1 MRILVFLFIIINL
14 VLLSS
19 CKEEVQKQEDTNIIG
34 FWEGTYTTI
43 GRPDLDPQYINFLI
57 KENGTLTNESSY
69 LSNIRINTG
78 TWNLE
83 GNKLMFQISNAYGGE
98 VPNPQTGTVEFDAE
112 GYLKNGIIKNLS
124 GTGSAEFE
132 MVKRK

>member
-1 MRILVFLFIIINL
+1 MRILIFLVVIINL

-19 CKEEVQKQEDTNIIG
+19 CKDEDQKPEDAHIIG
-34 FWEGTYTTI
+34 FWEGTYITT
-43 GRPDLDPQYINFLI
+43 GRPDLDPQYINLLI

-83 GNKLMFQISNAYGGE
+83 GNKLMFQISNVYGGE
-98 VPNPQTGTVEFDAE
+98 VPNPQTGTAELDAE

>member
-1 MRILVFLFIIINL
+1 M
-14 VLLSS
+14 SS
-19 CKEEVQKQEDTNIIG
+19 CKEEVQKPEDTNIIG
-34 FWEGTYTTI
+34 FWEGTYITI
-43 GRPDLDPQYINFLI
+43 GRPDLDPQYINLLI

-83 GNKLMFQISNAYGGE
+83 GNKLMFQISNVYGGE
-98 VPNPQTGTVEFDAE
+98 VPNPQTGTAEFDAE
-112 GYLKNGIIKNLS
+112 GHLKNGIIKNLS